1 MTDTTGGAPQG
12 TPDETGAAGGTSKD
26 EQLWALL
33 AHVSYFV
40 IGIIGPV
47 LVLVLHKNVIGHE
60 SAFVRHHA
68 KQALFWQIGA
78 MVIGILTCGI
88 AALVMMI
95 WAVMAAMA
103 ASRGE
108 LYCYPAL
115 SGVTAD

>member
-1 MTDTTGGAPQG
+1 M
-12 TPDETGAAGGTSKD
+12 
-26 EQLWALL
+26 
-33 AHVSYFV
+33 SYFV
-40 IGIIGPV
+40 IGILGPV

-88 AALVMMI
+88 AAIIMMI
-95 WAVMAAMA
+95 WAVLAALA

-108 LYCYPAL
+108 YYTYPLL